1 MAVNI
6 AIKQRGIFKKVLTVP
21 EIASMCGLRYGVSDE
36 NFCLKEGELDEYS
49 LLYDADKLARGIEIF
64 FDNSDINLKMSLPT
78 TASEIRLFYDLA
90 EAICKKLKVKEYLRD
105 EFPANPVDKERFISA
120 DIVASAD
127 ALMGIREKIEA
138 GETDR
143 FIILGVTN
151 PISLDLK
158 EMEEI
163 SEDFDNFE
171 KLLNRLQQMDV
182 YYANP
187 HVYGRPDQSIFG
199 CYAIGEEIASVVPTK
214 PYLLMSDL
222 DVKEWY
228 VLMPESTT
236 VRYEDFIENVIV
248 RDYYDSNHVIVCL
261 SPEEIKSF
269 REKFLTEI

>member
-105 EFPANPVDKERFISA
+105 EIPANPADKERFISA

-138 GETDR
+138 GETKAR
-143 FIILGVTN
+143 AIIRECREELGVELAVLRELADVVHDYPGFSIHLTLLECRI
-151 PISLDLK
+151 ISGELTALEHNDVRWITAA
-158 EMEEI
+158 EI
-163 SEDFDNFE
+163 PNYNFCPADR
-171 KLLNRLQQMDV
+171 KL
-182 YYANP
+182 
-187 HVYGRPDQSIFG
+187 
-199 CYAIGEEIASVVPTK
+199 IAG
-214 PYLLMSDL
+214 LG
-222 DVKEWY
+222 
-228 VLMPESTT
+228 
-236 VRYEDFIENVIV
+236 
-248 RDYYDSNHVIVCL
+248 
-261 SPEEIKSF
+261 
-269 REKFLTEI
+269 EKF